1 VVETLEQD
9 VPAPT
14 QGEIDREKRE
24 ARKAAVAGA
33 ARLALGG
40 SKDARIRRTVLYL
53 IAVIG
58 ACGALVDLG
67 PAGWFLGAAGL
78 AALLLLAMTDHVVEL

>member
-14 QGEIDREKRE
+14 QGEIDRDKRE

-40 SKDARIRRTVLYL
+40 SKDARIRRNALYL
-53 IAVIG
+53 IAFIALGFG
-58 ACGALVDLG
+58 ATPVAAGAL
-67 PAGWFLGAAGL
+67 
-78 AALLLLAMTDHVVEL
+78 ALLALTDHVVDLG